1 MSKIPSLKPKK
12 ILRILLKRGF
22 YIHHQVGSHL
32 VLKHPK
38 DPQTRV
44 TVPMHNKDLKRKTL
58 ISILRQAGLDKNVLT
73 KH

>member
-1 MSKIPSLKPKK
+1 MSKIPSIKPKK
-12 ILRILLKRGF
+12 ILQILLRNSF

-32 VLKHPK
+32 VLKNPK
-38 DPQTRV
+38 DPMTRV

-58 ISILRQAGLDKNVLT
+58 LSILKQAGLDKSILT

>member
-1 MSKIPSLKPKK
+1 MNAIPSIKPKK
-12 ILRILLKRGF
+12 ILRILLKNGF

-32 VLKHPK
+32 VLKNPK
-38 DPQTRV
+38 EPLARV

-58 ISILRQAGLDKNVLT
+58 LSILKQAGLDKNILT